1 MSAPEEGEGSMN
13 PQSFEPKAPKG
24 TAPRK
29 KVYVRPELRDW
40 GSIADLTQG
49 GKAGLEDF
57 PQHASGTRV
66 V

>member
-1 MSAPEEGEGSMN
+1 MN
-13 PQSFEPKAPKG
+13 RHSSFETRAPQG
-24 TAPRK
+24 TAPRPRK
-29 KVYVRPELRDW
+29 RVYVTPELQDW

-57 PQHASGTRV
+57 PKQVSGTRV